1 MPYHRRSA
9 RPAGARSQEWAAR
22 GGKRHAVCKSAG
34 RLCIQEGCDR
44 CAEGAGGAGDGQGG
58 RTGGWPAGRGGRT
71 RAGDR
76 PGGRAGP
83 GPQRN
88 NGVHARICLAE
99 GARWRDN
106 SVRARHCL
114 ARRNT
119 HGVRYVRMTAPHG
132 ARCARPYRARPSRW
146 ERMRRAFAHTSSSEL
161 RFRFP
166 TTRRSTARSSSTS
179 SSSAMIA
186 TARRALRAT
195 YAS

>member
-9 RPAGARSQEWAAR
+9 RPAGAQSQEWAAR

-34 RLCIQEGCDR
+34 RLCIQEGCGR
-44 CAEGAGGAGDGQGG
+44 CAEG
-58 RTGGWPAGRGGRT
+58 GWRGGRT
-71 RAGDR
+71 RAGNG
-76 PGGRAGP
+76 PGGRAEPAGRSAGP

-88 NGVHARICLAE
+88 NGVRARICLAE

-146 ERMRRAFAHTSSSEL
+146 ERMRRAFAHTSSNEL